1 MHPTLLHDIETMF
14 QAPPAPAKLK
24 CAAPLEVAARML
36 STAAPY
42 QMTSTTVVGVLGGD
56 DVDAFRALVAEI
68 SDEYGLEATLKL
80 HQGSYSVR
88 LSRPGSTIIQ

>member
-1 MHPTLLHDIETMF
+1 MHPTLLRDIETMF

-24 CAAPLEVAARML
+24 SAAPLEIASSML
-36 STAAPY
+36 SSAAAHEMTA
-42 QMTSTTVVGVLGGD
+42 TTVVGVLGGD

-80 HQGSYSVR
+80 YQGSYSVR
-88 LSRPGSTIIQ
+88 LSRPGSTIIH